1 MTVSTEVDHN
11 DYAGNGVTTSFPYTF
26 RIFQKTDLMVQ
37 VVDLSE
43 NITALTL
50 DTDYSVTGAGTYSG
64 GSVVLSSPLA
74 NGWQISISRS
84 LPVTQETDLRNQGK
98 FFAEVHEDAFD
109 KLTMLIQQCFSFLRL
124 ALRKPSFIANYYDA
138 LNNRIRNLRDPSQAQ
153 DAATK
158 KYVDGQII
166 DNTNAWK
173 AGDAVLD
180 QKIDSNFLR
189 TMRVAEESVKT
200 LPPLEARRN
209 SLLGWNSEGDPVP
222 IFSMTDTADLALKL
236 ASGEAGLGD
245 NLVMHFPGGAF
256 TSPRTVNAVLNE
268 GISIFNWDSD
278 SKNDDTL
285 RFKKAMLEGHKVI
298 KVPQRTVNGPLRVG
312 ELDITVPMVIQGEG
326 VISIDSTGSTIIKI
340 AEASYGI
347 QYLGDKNNR
356 PHGGGLRNI
365 DLRSATDYSTGIL
378 LRVESWSYFWCEM
391 LALQNMA
398 GWGASL
404 RNVAEGGIHNY
415 LCRRLGSETTGCIR
429 FEDYLDNPN
438 NNVNNFSLIRGIF
451 GLNSGTWIYGTD
463 NSNLDVVSITGR
475 HKFEYDDKP
484 ISGNITPK
492 SVIYLGQAN
501 RVSIDDNEFTN
512 FKLSNANVYSHCV
525 RIGANSRVYPTVGK
539 NKFNGCDN
547 VLIEIN
553 GGSVGG
559 RENESN
565 RGNAATDGTFVCT
578 SNLPQDIEPII
589 FHTNNGAKNKRSYY
603 EAPGFISAHKM
614 TGAVNNPFVTD
625 ANSMTHY
632 LTVMS
637 VPAATEIRRG
647 VISRALISDR
657 EFVHLTA
664 RMKNV
669 SGAASSV
676 ILNLDGVDF
685 GSVSVVADGAWS
697 NYTWQIR
704 PNKITNG
711 TFILTNGASQILFDG
726 IFIEKKDYLDWSFA
740 WAPGPIS
747 PNGSA
752 TSPVQSVT
760 DTTGFVPTIV
770 TATPNGALNGAI
782 MQPPN
787 VDSAG
792 NVTVTCYN
800 NTAAS
805 VTPSFSRIRIRYESS
820 GKIS

>member
-43 NITALTL
+43 NITVLTL
-50 DTDYSVTGAGTYSG
+50 DTDYSVMGAGTYSG

-189 TMRVAEESVKT
+189 TLRVAEESVKT

-268 GISIFNWDSD
+268 GVSIFNWDSD
-278 SKNDDTL
+278 SQNDDTL

-365 DLRSATDYSTGIL
+365 DLRGATDYSTGIL

-438 NNVNNFSLIRGIF
+438 NNVNNFSLWRGTF
-451 GLNSGTWIYGTD
+451 GFNSGTWIYGTD
-463 NSNLDVVSITGR
+463 QSNLDVVSIEN

-484 ISGNITPK
+484 VSGNLTQK

-501 RVSIDDNEFTN
+501 RVNIKRNFFTN
-512 FKLSNANVYSHCV
+512 FKLTNANLYTNCM
-525 RIGANSRVYPTVGK
+525 RIGVNSRVKPHISD
-539 NKFNGCDN
+539 NQFSGCDN
-547 VLIEIN
+547 SLLNIE
-553 GGSVGG
+553 GGTVEGG
-559 RENESN
+559 GNVAN
-565 RGNAATDGTFVCT
+565 RGDATADGTFVCT
-578 SNLPQDIEPII
+578 SNLPQDIDPIV

-603 EAPGFISAHKM
+603 EAPGFLSAHKM
-614 TGAVNNPFVTD
+614 TGLVNNPFVTD

-632 LTVMS
+632 GTVMS

-740 WAPGPIS
+740 WAPGPIA

-770 TATPNGALNGAI
+770 TATPNGALNGAN